1 MTLAAP
7 RNQARV
13 LVPQDALSKAEVSD
27 VQNPTH
33 YGAPAS
39 HPYAMVSWAPLSAT
53 ESLGLGLAPL
63 VVPLQANV
71 ELQCEISPVRDFG
84 AHMTRG
90 DMGKF
95 GCRPPAS
102 FQQSGAPSGANSSV
116 AVRTRTRGSQG

>member
-13 LVPQDALSKAEVSD
+13 VLPQDVLSKAEVSD

-84 AHMTRG
+84 AHMTLG

-95 GCRPPAS
+95 GRAPPGV
-102 FQQSGAPSGANSSV
+102 FP
-116 AVRTRTRGSQG
+116 AVGRAFRRE